1 MISTYF
7 TFPVLNCSP
16 LFLAS
21 CGFILV
27 LEDGHMILCIFVK
40 SKADFYAFFVDS
52 NMVVLLLFI
61 NNLCI
66 SLFWNDLN
74 MDPSLNL
81 IFKDHG
87 LVFFW
92 FHLYPA
98 HRHLWN
104 GARFNCVISVCA
116 CSVSIFTFSSV
127 FGIFGVSSVTFG
139 LAILVGCFWESHMSH
154 WASEQKHERCG

>member
-7 TFPVLNCSP
+7 TFLVLDCSP

-66 SLFWNDLN
+66 SLF
-74 MDPSLNL
+74 
-81 IFKDHG
+81 
-87 LVFFW
+87 
-92 FHLYPA
+92 
-98 HRHLWN
+98 
-104 GARFNCVISVCA
+104 
-116 CSVSIFTFSSV
+116 
-127 FGIFGVSSVTFG
+127 
-139 LAILVGCFWESHMSH
+139 
-154 WASEQKHERCG
+154 